1 MNLTTSRISISLYFF
16 FFGFTFASWASRIP
30 DIQQQLHLTETTLGA
45 VLLAMP
51 LGSFLTI
58 PFSGYFSARYGSQNI
73 CIIAASIYTILLVLI
88 GNAPNVFVLTICMFF
103 FGSAGNMTNIAINT
117 QALALEKF
125 YGKIIISSFHGMWSV
140 AGLGAAA
147 LGTYLIGKAFPVS
160 LHFLIS
166 ASIALVCFIAGSS
179 WLVKELPRQAEKRNL
194 FTRPDK
200 AFVGLGMIAFCS
212 MICQGAM
219 FDWSGV
225 YFKKVVTNNPA
236 YIGIGYTAFMVSMTF
251 VRFITDW
258 LTQRIGFAKIMM
270 VCGAFITSGLL
281 VNVFWPSLVPATIG
295 MLFVG
300 IGVSPAVPLVFS
312 AAGKV
317 SKLSPSIAIAAV
329 SSIGFI
335 GNLVGPPIIGF
346 IAGLSSLKISFAFL
360 SMFGIAIAALA
371 MLHKKHE
378 RNSLLNEQF

>member
-1 MNLTTSRISISLYFF
+1 MNLTAGRISISLYFF

-58 PFSGYFSARYGSQNI
+58 PFSGYFSARYGSQNV
-73 CIIAASIYTILLVLI
+73 CIIAATIYTIMLVLI
-88 GNAPNVFVLTICMFF
+88 GYAPNVLILTICMFF

-166 ASIALVCFIAGSS
+166 ASIALVCFITGRP
-179 WLVKELPRQAEKRNL
+179 WLVKELPRHAEKRNL
-194 FTRPDK
+194 FTRPGK
-200 AFVGLGMIAFCS
+200 AFVVLGMIAFCS

-225 YFKKVVTNNPA
+225 YFKKVVTYNPA

-251 VRFITDW
+251 VRFITDRV
-258 LTQRIGFAKIMM
+258 TRRFGFSKIMIL
-270 VCGAFITSGLL
+270 CGAFISSGLL
-281 VNVFWPSLVPATIG
+281 VSVLWPTIVPATIG
-295 MLFVG
+295 MLMVG

-317 SKLSPSIAIAAV
+317 SKFSPSIAIAAV

-346 IAGLSSLKISFAFL
+346 IAGVSSLKISFIFL
-360 SMFGIAIAALA
+360 SVFGIVIAVLA
-371 MLHKKHE
+371 MMHKNYE
-378 RNSLLNEQF
+378 RNSMM

>member
-73 CIIAASIYTILLVLI
+73 CIIAATIYTILLVLI
-88 GNAPNVFVLTICMFF
+88 GYAPNVLVLTICMFF

-166 ASIALVCFIAGSS
+166 ASIALLCFITGRS
-179 WLVKELPRQAEKRNL
+179 WLVKELPRHAE
-194 FTRPDK
+194 
-200 AFVGLGMIAFCS
+200 
-212 MICQGAM
+212 
-219 FDWSGV
+219 
-225 YFKKVVTNNPA
+225 
-236 YIGIGYTAFMVSMTF
+236 
-251 VRFITDW
+251 
-258 LTQRIGFAKIMM
+258 
-270 VCGAFITSGLL
+270 
-281 VNVFWPSLVPATIG
+281 
-295 MLFVG
+295 
-300 IGVSPAVPLVFS
+300 
-312 AAGKV
+312 
-317 SKLSPSIAIAAV
+317 
-329 SSIGFI
+329 
-335 GNLVGPPIIGF
+335 
-346 IAGLSSLKISFAFL
+346 
-360 SMFGIAIAALA
+360 
-371 MLHKKHE
+371 
-378 RNSLLNEQF
+378 

>member
-1 MNLTTSRISISLYFF
+1 MNLTAGRISISLYFF
-16 FFGFTFASWASRIP
+16 LLGFSYASWASRIP
-30 DIQQQLHLTETTLGA
+30 DIQQQLHLNESTLGA

-51 LGSFLTI
+51 LGSFLTL
-58 PFSGYFSARYGSQNI
+58 PFSGYLSARYGSRNV
-73 CIIAASIYTILLVLI
+73 CIFAATVYTMLLVLI
-88 GNAPNVFVLTICMFF
+88 GYAPNVWVLTTAIFF
-103 FGSAGNMTNIAINT
+103 FGSAGNMVNIAMNT
-117 QALALEKF
+117 QALALEKL

-140 AGLGAAA
+140 AGLVAAA

-160 LHFLIS
+160 LHFLIA
-166 ASIALVCFIAGSS
+166 ASIALICFIFGSYY
-179 WLVKELPRQAEKRNL
+179 LLRELPRPAEKRNL

-200 AFVGLGMIAFCS
+200 AFLGLGMIAFCS

-225 YFKKVVTNNPA
+225 YFKKVVTHNPA

-251 VRFITDW
+251 VRFITDRV
-258 LTQRIGFAKIMM
+258 TQRIGFSKIMI
-270 VCGAFITSGLL
+270 VCGAFISSGLL
-281 VNVFWPSLVPATIG
+281 VSVLWPSLVPATIG
-295 MLFVG
+295 MLMVG

-346 IAGLSSLKISFAFL
+346 IAGMSSLKISFIFL
-360 SMFGIAIAALA
+360 SVFGIVIAVLA
-371 MLHKKHE
+371 MMHKNYE
-378 RNSLLNEQF
+378 RNSMM